1 MSVVEDHG
9 KVSGA
14 FDDFVRDKYDADFYR
29 DAARSCVSCDR
40 AGLKVLLA
48 RLRTKN
54 ADIAGRGNVSS
65 AFSDWCWGMYGT
77 SFYVRMARYC
87 RLLDKTSLYANLQQA
102 MHPFAAACDE
112 ICKTR
117 TVRQKEGVNRVLK
130 TWQTLQP
137 YVESYRG
144 KLEQEKIHEDEYK
157 YGQRQI
163 CTILLVNMVY
173 FAEHY
178 EGGKNV
184 KNAE

>member
-14 FDDFVRDKYDADFYR
+14 FDDFVWGKYDADFYR
-29 DAARSCVSCDR
+29 DAARSCVTCDR
-40 AGLKVLLA
+40 AGLKVLLE
-48 RLRTKN
+48 RLRANNT
-54 ADIAGRGNVSS
+54 DITGCGNVSS
-65 AFSDWCWGMYGT
+65 AFSDWCWGMYGI

-87 RLLDKTSLYANLQQA
+87 RLLDQTCLYANLQQA

-112 ICKTR
+112 ICKTG
-117 TVRQKEGVNRVLK
+117 TVRQKEGVKRVLE

-137 YVESYRG
+137 YVQSYREKL
-144 KLEQEKIHEDEYK
+144 KLEIIHEDQHTYE
-157 YGQRQI
+157 QRQI
-163 CTILLVNMVY
+163 CTILLSNMSQ
-173 FAEHY
+173 FAKHY